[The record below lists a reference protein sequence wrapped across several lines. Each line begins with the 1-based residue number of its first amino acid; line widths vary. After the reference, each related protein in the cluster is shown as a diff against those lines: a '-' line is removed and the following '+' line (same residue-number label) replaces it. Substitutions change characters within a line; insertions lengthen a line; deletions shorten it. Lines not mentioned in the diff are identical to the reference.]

1 MTEPRDLRQCLTS
14 ARMVSY
20 ESAKETTKKLVHWEV
35 PAASGG
41 AFGAGLGLL
50 TAIAYFSLIS
60 VAAYTSLAA
69 LAAVMAIKVYSF
81 VMVFMKKAEP
91 GSDPL
96 QCVTSIDVTIP
107 PERVA
112 DITGFLVDILNPAV
126 MELRRLFLLE
136 SLFDTLKFIL
146 CLWGLTYIGSWFNMM
161 TLVILTWLGFF
172 SLPLVYKNNQAAVDD
187 VIGQVNSQ
195 ITDIKEKIAGVIPM
209 KNKILKKEE

>member
-1 MTEPRDLRQCLTS
+1 M
-14 ARMVSY
+14 
-20 ESAKETTKKLVHWEV
+20 
-35 PAASGG
+35 G
-41 AFGAGLGLL
+41 
-50 TAIAYFSLIS
+50 IFSLIS

-81 VMVFMKKAEP
+81 MMVFMKKAEP

-112 DITGFLVDILNPAV
+112 DMTGFMVDIINPSI

-136 SLFDTLKFIL
+136 SIFDTLKFIL

-161 TLVILTWLGFF
+161 TLIILTWCGFF
-172 SLPLVYKNNQAAVDD
+172 SVPLVYKNNQAAVDD
-187 VIGQVNSQ
+187 VLGQINSQ
-195 ITDIKEKIAGVIPM
+195 VSDIKEKVLGVIPSKSKDSM
-209 KNKILKKEE
+209 KKEE